1 MISIDFRSAPLFT
14 AAAIF
19 ALASSATAQQ
29 AASGQPTLLGTY
41 GSWGAYQGMS
51 GGRKVCFAAAR
62 PSSSQTVPANRPR
75 DPAYVFVASRPA
87 ENVTNEVSII
97 IGYPFK
103 PNATATATIG
113 SANFDMY
120 TQNDG
125 AWIMNAADETRL
137 VESMRKGADLVVK
150 GTSGRG
156 TQTTDTF
163 SLKGLAQ
170 AIDRAN
176 QGCQ

>member
-1 MISIDFRSAPLFT
+1 MIDFRSVPL
-14 AAAIF
+14 AAAAAMLF
-19 ALASSATAQQ
+19 LAPP
-29 AASGQPTLLGTY
+29 AAAEPAGGQPTLLGTY
-41 GSWGAYQGMS
+41 GAWGAYQGMAN
-51 GGRKVCFAAAR
+51 GRKVCFAAAR
-62 PSSSQTVPANRPR
+62 PSSSTTVPANRPR
-75 DPAYVFVASRPA
+75 DPAYIFVASRPA
-87 ENVTNEVSII
+87 ENVANEVSII

-103 PNATATATIG
+103 PNSTAMATIG
-113 SANFDMY
+113 SANFEMY

-125 AWIMNAADETRL
+125 AWIMNAADESRL

>member
-1 MISIDFRSAPLFT
+1 
-14 AAAIF
+14 
-19 ALASSATAQQ
+19 
-29 AASGQPTLLGTY
+29 
-41 GSWGAYQGMS
+41 MS

-97 IGYPFK
+97 IGYAFK
-103 PNATATATIG
+103 PNATATAAIG
-113 SANFDMY
+113 TSTFEMY

-163 SLKGLAQ
+163 SLKGLDQ
-170 AIDRAN
+170 ALNRAN